1 MTLPFVNVGVRVTL
15 FMHGMEPG
23 SIMEHRATEYWQC
36 TRTRT
41 ITLSTEMKRR
51 KKKLRP
57 HTGEEKRNDSILIKV
72 YVMCFLM
79 SFVGSV
85 LHIWVLVLAPLNLV
99 PRLLFTVFCQLLV
112 SLNFM
117 FMSLIRS
124 LNYRINSELQKPP
137 DIAIVTNG
145 SRFSSFRWRMAWYII
160 LDILP
165 HSTESSSVPRM
176 WTRSVKC
183 MNKFKLHDWDHVM
196 HNAMIQWSFR

>member
-1 MTLPFVNVGVRVTL
+1 MYKNKNNNIVNWN
-15 FMHGMEPG
+15 E
-23 SIMEHRATEYWQC
+23 
-36 TRTRT
+36 
-41 ITLSTEMKRR
+41 KK

-57 HTGEEKRNDSILIKV
+57 HTGEEKKRTIRYLSKCMWCV
-72 YVMCFLM
+72 FLM

-124 LNYRINSELQKPP
+124 LNYRINSELQEPP

-145 SRFSSFRWRMAWYII
+145 SRFSSFRWRMAWWFYIYI

-165 HSTESSSVPRM
+165 HSTESSWVPRM
-176 WTRSVKC
+176 WSRSVKC

>member
-1 MTLPFVNVGVRVTL
+1 
-15 FMHGMEPG
+15 
-23 SIMEHRATEYWQC
+23 
-36 TRTRT
+36 
-41 ITLSTEMKRR
+41 
-51 KKKLRP
+51 
-57 HTGEEKRNDSILIKV
+57 
-72 YVMCFLM
+72 MCFLM

-145 SRFSSFRWRMAWYII
+145 SRFSSFRWRMAWYIM

-196 HNAMIQWSFR
+196 HNAMIQWRFSVTSKKFNFGHIEIIVLFLFRWQTEAQILQYPFSFSPSRTVSLTH